1 MIIGALAYFTCNMRE
16 VQPRVQKLP
25 PCNGRV
31 FWSIGFI
38 LEQSGRTKLLM
49 VCEPG
54 QSAAFR
60 PGDTDL
66 DRLEADGAEY
76 LVAGINAGTLWM
88 NMEER
93 FDARPFELAA
103 LLGKVPEIP
112 EELGKMPLPNLPIC
126 EIVLLDSLD
135 ALPTGP
141 VDVVLSSGER
151 WHLAP

>member
-1 MIIGALAYFTCNMRE
+1 MIIGALAYFTRNMRE

-54 QSAAFR
+54 LSAAFR
-60 PGDTDL
+60 PGDTDPE
-66 DRLEADGAEY
+66 RLEADGAEY

-88 NMEER
+88 DMEER
-93 FDARPFELAA
+93 FDARPFERAA
-103 LLGKVPEIP
+103 V
-112 EELGKMPLPNLPIC
+112 
-126 EIVLLDSLD
+126 
-135 ALPTGP
+135 
-141 VDVVLSSGER
+141 
-151 WHLAP
+151 

>member
-1 MIIGALAYFTCNMRE
+1 MSIGALAYLSRNMRE

-25 PCNGRV
+25 PCDGRI

-60 PGDTDL
+60 PGDTDP

-76 LVAGINAGTLWM
+76 
-88 NMEER
+88 
-93 FDARPFELAA
+93 LAA

-112 EELGKMPLPNLPIC
+112 EELGKMPLPDLPIC
-126 EIVLLDSLD
+126 EIVLLGSLD

>member
-1 MIIGALAYFTCNMRE
+1 M
-16 VQPRVQKLP
+16 
-25 PCNGRV
+25 
-31 FWSIGFI
+31 
-38 LEQSGRTKLLM
+38 
-49 VCEPG
+49 
-54 QSAAFR
+54 
-60 PGDTDL
+60 
-66 DRLEADGAEY
+66 Y
-76 LVAGINAGTLWM
+76 LIAGINASTLWM

-112 EELGKMPLPNLPIC
+112 EELGKMPLPDLPIC
-126 EIVLLDSLD
+126 EIVLLGSLD

>member
-1 MIIGALAYFTCNMRE
+1 MRAGAICR
-16 VQPRVQKLP
+16 VSPR
-25 PCNGRV
+25 
-31 FWSIGFI
+31 
-38 LEQSGRTKLLM
+38 
-49 VCEPG
+49 
-54 QSAAFR
+54 
-60 PGDTDL
+60 DTDP

-112 EELGKMPLPNLPIC
+112 EELGKMPLPDLPIF
-126 EIVLLDSLD
+126 EVVLLDSLD

>member
-1 MIIGALAYFTCNMRE
+1 MSIGALAYLSRNMRE

-49 VCEPG
+49 VCEQG

-60 PGDTDL
+60 PGDTDP
-66 DRLEADGAEY
+66 DRLEADGAVY
-76 LVAGINAGTLWM
+76 LIAGINASTLWM

-93 FDARPFELAA
+93 FDAWPFELAA
-103 LLGKVPEIP
+103 LLGKAPEIP
-112 EELGKMPLPNLPIC
+112 EELGKMLLPDLPIC
-126 EIVLLDSLD
+126 EIVLLGSLD

>member
-1 MIIGALAYFTCNMRE
+1 MTSTIYTSRIMSCNKD
-16 VQPRVQKLP
+16 P
-25 PCNGRV
+25 
-31 FWSIGFI
+31 
-38 LEQSGRTKLLM
+38 
-49 VCEPG
+49 
-54 QSAAFR
+54 
-60 PGDTDL
+60 
-66 DRLEADGAEY
+66 DRLEADGAVY

-112 EELGKMPLPNLPIC
+112 EELGKMPLPDLPIC
-126 EIVLLDSLD
+126 EIVLLGSLD